1 MAAHPSLETKSDA
14 DLLRRAR
21 RDASAFRVLYDRHAG
36 RIHAFH
42 LRRSRDPGAAMELT
56 AETFAQAWLS
66 RERYVDHAEG
76 TAAPWLF
83 GIARN
88 VLAASVRQR
97 AVERTAQERLM
108 LGLLPTATTVD
119 ETWLDGLDDDL
130 TAALAALPDGQRRAI
145 ELRFLADQAYEDVA
159 RELECTPETA
169 RVRVHRGLRSIR
181 QRLAPSSNG

>member
-1 MAAHPSLETKSDA
+1 MAAHPSLENSSDA

-21 RDASAFRVLYDRHAG
+21 RDSAAFASCMTDMPAG
-36 RIHAFH
+36 THAFH
-42 LRRSRDPGAAMELT
+42 RRRSRDPGAAMELT

-88 VLAASVRQR
+88 VLAASVRKR
-97 AVERTAQERLM
+97 AVERAAQERLT
-108 LGLLPTATTVD
+108 LGLSPALPRTVD

-130 TAALAALPDGQRRAI
+130 NTALAELPDGSAAPSSSD
-145 ELRFLADQAYEDVA
+145 LVDQAYEAVA
-159 RELECTPETA
+159 RELDCTPETA

-181 QRLAPSSNG
+181 QRLASSSNG